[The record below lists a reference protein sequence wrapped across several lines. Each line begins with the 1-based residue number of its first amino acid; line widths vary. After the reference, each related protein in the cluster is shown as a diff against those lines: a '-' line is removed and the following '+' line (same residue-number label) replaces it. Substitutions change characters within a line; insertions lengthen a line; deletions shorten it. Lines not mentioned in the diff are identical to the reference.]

1 MDKKLLLVD
10 DDPQNMEVL
19 FILVSKLWP
28 DAEYFQAGNGKK
40 ALEVAKKTQPVI
52 ILMDWDMPGMNGIN
66 ATRALKANEK
76 TKDIPVV
83 ITTGVMLSTLDM
95 KTALEAGAAD
105 FIKKPIDEHEL
116 SARVGNI
123 FRMIQYQKDKQQA
136 QTKLAA
142 EQEKHLEE
150 MKSGL
155 MAITLEARRSRKI
168 NENQLAHID
177 RSLQMMKD
185 QQERLLML
193 KQKLLEEMENSR
205 SSIFLKDQLQ
215 ALDSTFITKLKEIH
229 PRLTGNDLTLCSFIR
244 LNMDTQQIADI
255 TGIETAS
262 VRRQRSRLRRKL
274 GLDDGTDLTTFL
286 NRV

>member
-10 DDPQNMEVL
+10 DDPMNLQVL
-19 FILVSKLWP
+19 FKMVSKLWP
-28 DAEYFQAGNGKK
+28 GAEYFQASNGTK
-40 ALEVAKKTQPVI
+40 AVEVAQKTQPDI

-142 EQEKHLEE
+142 EQEKHLED
-150 MKSGL
+150 MKAGL
-155 MAITLEARRSRKI
+155 MAITMEARRSQKI

-177 RSLQMMKD
+177 RSLQMMKN
-185 QQERLLML
+185 QRERLLSL
-193 KQKLLEEMENSR
+193 KQKILEEMEDSR
-205 SSIFLKDQLQ
+205 SSIYLKDQLK
-215 ALDSTFITKLKEIH
+215 ALDQGFNKRIKAKH
-229 PRLTGNDLTLCSFIR
+229 PGLTGNDLTLCSYIR
-244 LNMDTQQIADI
+244 LNMDTQQIADV
-255 TGIETAS
+255 TGIEPAS

-274 GLDDGTDLTTFL
+274 GLDDGADLTAFL